1 MGNGHLFWE
10 EPGWDFCFAVCWELS
25 NDCPPL
31 YVNDISSVYE
41 QTQIAQIIF
50 TTQEAKTSAGGRLDQ
65 D

>member
-1 MGNGHLFWE
+1 MT
-10 EPGWDFCFAVCWELS
+10 A
-25 NDCPPL
+25 PPL